1 MRRFLSWL
9 VPLHLHALPVASSS
23 PAATVTFGAGAFV
36 ASLARGD
43 GPTDVSRR
51 NSARAV
57 PSANPFRDAKRRG
70 LASISYRLAGDVIIP
85 TSPCRRSRASLSRRA
100 ASTVNCTVV

>member
-57 PSANPFRDAKRRG
+57 PSAILPTGRG
-70 LASISYRLAGDVIIP
+70 CHHPHQPLPPVQGVA
-85 TSPCRRSRASLSRRA
+85 
-100 ASTVNCTVV
+100 